1 MGYFLAHSRFFAAA
15 IASTSLTAIYP
26 YVEAHR
32 RFSQNAAV
40 LAAMISLYMGPFIVT
55 LIAGRR
61 FVLWGVATN
70 ILLCAWLFFQ
80 VYVLGEGLVSF
91 KRDLL
96 GLAVF
101 GSFGLL
107 SGALVGL
114 FVQRHIC
121 RQHAV

>member
-1 MGYFLAHSRFFAAA
+1 MGYLLAHSRLFSAA

-26 YVEAHR
+26 YVEADR

-40 LAAMISLYMGPFIVT
+40 LAAMLSLYLCPFIVT

-61 FVLWGVATN
+61 FVVWGIATN
-70 ILLCAWLFFQ
+70 ILLFVWLYFQ

-91 KRDLL
+91 RKDVS

-101 GSFGLL
+101 CSFGLL

-114 FVQRHIC
+114 FVQRYTR